1 MTYLTLTLATILL
14 FIIPIAAS
22 TLARLIHFAL
32 GLQGRDFN
40 INSIFGKVGLWF
52 LTDSK
57 YKAVNLFKDAVT
69 CIYCFTTHIA
79 ALETIIAYTY
89 LFGPFGLLALLIV
102 PALALTLQNYLQFY
116 IYQPYFEVSD
126 EEEEEIIED
135 KQTNYERN
143 GSN

>member
-14 FIIPIAAS
+14 FVIPIAAS

-52 LTDSK
+52 LTDSTNK
-57 YKAVNLFKDAVT
+57 FVNFFKDAVT

-79 ALETIIAYTY
+79 ALETIVAYTH

-126 EEEEEIIED
+126 EEEIINNIED
-135 KQTNYERN
+135 KHTNERN